1 MKKIC
6 LLFMVLTLTGGVG
19 AGQVYRL
26 PAAVA
31 EGLLK
36 SSAVPA
42 GSKSIISSVP
52 ASAARQRYLRALG
65 KDNFC
70 DLNVMLEDYF
80 VLNPK
85 AASQQV
91 LQENEGMQKALVK
104 RWLERDFYA
113 SQRPRQLRAGVD
125 MQAKQGKIDYLSYIP
140 YDARLVLLGEVH
152 EINWMTENVEAAI
165 MQFKKAH
172 PDKNIYYASE
182 FVDADARQEL
192 YVLQKEKEVDQRVLK
207 RPYYRALTKRLLAAG
222 VWVVGLEN
230 PALSREL
237 AYTGYTLSFPNTTL
251 AWKTVSPSGMR
262 ERNTYWAQIIR
273 RIYAQDPDA
282 VVFVHAG
289 FGHTDYNQPAS
300 LAFLLKE
307 FKPFVVE
314 YAAPGV
320 GDINT
325 LLERNM
331 PLAAETLREGIRL
344 QQQDPSQP
352 VFFIR
357 HMHSKRSALV
367 AGCDLHIK
375 KVTAR

>member
-36 SSAVPA
+36 SSAGPA
-42 GSKSIISSVP
+42 GSKNIISSVP

-152 EINWMTENVEAAI
+152 EINWMAENVEAAI
-165 MQFKKAH
+165 LQFKKAQ

-192 YVLQKEKEVDQRVLK
+192 YVLQKEK
-207 RPYYRALTKRLLAAG
+207 
-222 VWVVGLEN
+222 
-230 PALSREL
+230 
-237 AYTGYTLSFPNTTL
+237 
-251 AWKTVSPSGMR
+251 
-262 ERNTYWAQIIR
+262 
-273 RIYAQDPDA
+273 
-282 VVFVHAG
+282 
-289 FGHTDYNQPAS
+289 
-300 LAFLLKE
+300 
-307 FKPFVVE
+307 
-314 YAAPGV
+314 
-320 GDINT
+320 
-325 LLERNM
+325 
-331 PLAAETLREGIRL
+331 
-344 QQQDPSQP
+344 
-352 VFFIR
+352 
-357 HMHSKRSALV
+357 
-367 AGCDLHIK
+367 
-375 KVTAR
+375 